1 MLTRVPSAAA
11 WLPLLPRRLRAPA
24 SRSVMTPA
32 ASLHHVFVPAKT
44 RVSGR
49 PPPLV
54 VLLHGTGA
62 DEHDLLDAGEQLQQA
77 FGGELAVASL
87 RAPLSLGYGG
97 YAWFEGYSF
106 APERRALEHTVR
118 GAAPKGQQRRTD
130 AGPELFALTDSA
142 SRVIAFLEAAPAT
155 LGTDPERA
163 ALFCFSQGATI
174 GWTVS
179 TSVWPRPGLLKGAC
193 LLRCARCCEQNGCVC
208 AAHLTLVIVI
218 CSGRLFPEHGKATL
232 LAAANAPA
240 AELRSR
246 SIWVT
251 HGEAD
256 GTTPVALARESM
268 QTAAT
273 LFGGDD
279 AAFAQRVLFEPHA
292 GGHEIPRTAMRN
304 AAAALK
310 RWFV

>member
-1 MLTRVPSAAA
+1 MLARVPSTAA
-11 WLPLLPRRLRAPA
+11 WFSLLPRRLRAPA
-24 SRSVMTPA
+24 SRSAMATTA

-155 LGTDPERA
+155 LGTDPERT

-208 AAHLTLVIVI
+208 AAHLTLLSFSAAGCFQSTAKRRI
-218 CSGRLFPEHGKATL
+218 LQPATL
-232 LAAANAPA
+232 PPRSCARAPSGSRTARRTAPRRWRWRARACRPQRRCLAETTPPLRSACCLSRTLAAT
-240 AELRSR
+240 RFR
-246 SIWVT
+246 
-251 HGEAD
+251 
-256 GTTPVALARESM
+256 ARPC
-268 QTAAT
+268 AT
-273 LFGGDD
+273 L
-279 AAFAQRVLFEPHA
+279 QP
-292 GGHEIPRTAMRN
+292 P
-304 AAAALK
+304 
-310 RWFV
+310 